1 MTQRTNVGLLPPF
14 YANTFRMRVVLNSGE
29 QGRVAGHVISERQ
42 GHEQGPMSISIGARG
57 VGLHPPQR
65 DDGMRRS
72 PGIGEFPTP
81 VDRQPLAPPPE
92 AGGYA
97 TPGYVNGCFG
107 WLHGLADRAGAAPGG
122 DAAVL
127 LCPALG
133 WDGLHAHHGFRILAE
148 RLAAAGYPALR
159 IQYPGTGDSCDLP
172 PSAEHWDLWLRTVHD
187 AADWLKA
194 STGARRLILVGLRL
208 GATLAAAAAAD
219 RTDVDGL
226 ALLAPVLR
234 GKSYIRQMDMEARLE
249 GGASAEPPAP
259 ESGIELHELRFS
271 PQTVERIGLLDLR
284 RTKLRAGLNVAI
296 FSQAPSQ
303 LADSCARAWTDGG
316 VKVHCAGFDGLEP
329 LLQEAI
335 HSDPPPPDFR
345 HLLTWASMAAPARH
359 APDCNKL
366 APAPS
371 LDLGCCTEAP
381 VRFAGGRLF
390 GILCRPP
397 AGPGRLAVIIANT
410 GRDPR
415 YGIARF
421 GVELAR
427 HLAAAGI
434 ASLRMDFA
442 GLGDSAAAAGQP
454 DQLSSLFE
462 TDRAADI
469 GAAIDALTGMGFSE
483 FAMQGLCSGAYHALR
498 TAQRDRRIGG
508 LLLVNLPV
516 FEWHGGDSVRTAIW
530 TSAPTRRV
538 LQKLLTLS
546 TWHRALHGQAEIRP
560 FLQAQGRRLMDLMRH
575 VLPGLLPAKASPER
589 AMATL
594 AGRGV
599 RSLFLYSAGDPGLDV
614 LDTVLGPGEGGL
626 LTRFGVEIRVV
637 PGIDHILSGRHMRA
651 QVANLMVTFLAANE
665 GRRPDHDD
673 PLDHPRPDGHRRPPP
688 EADAGTPAR

>member
-1 MTQRTNVGLLPPF
+1 
-14 YANTFRMRVVLNSGE
+14 
-29 QGRVAGHVISERQ
+29 
-42 GHEQGPMSISIGARG
+42 MSISIAARE
-57 VGLHPPQR
+57 VGLQPPQR
-65 DDGMRRS
+65 ADDGKPRS
-72 PGIGEFPTP
+72 HTVREPSTP
-81 VDRQPLAPPPE
+81 VIRQPSAASPE
-92 AGGYA
+92 PGGTA

-107 WLHGLADRAGAAPGG
+107 WLHGPVDRAGAALGG
-122 DAAVL
+122 DVAVL

-133 WDGLHAHHGFRILAE
+133 WDGLHAYHGYRILAE
-148 RLAAAGYPALR
+148 QLAATGYPALR

-172 PSAEHWDLWLRTVHD
+172 PGGEHWELWLRTVHD

-208 GATLAAAAAAD
+208 GSTLAAVAAAD
-219 RTDVDGL
+219 RADVDGL

-249 GGASAEPPAP
+249 GSAPPAP

-271 PQTVERIGLLDLR
+271 PQTVERIGGLDLR

-303 LADSCARAWTDGG
+303 LADNCAQAWTASG
-316 VKVHCAGFDGLEP
+316 VTVHCAGFDGLEP

-335 HSDPPPPDFR
+335 HSDPPPSDFR
-345 HLLTWASMAAPARH
+345 HLLAWASTAAPVRH
-359 APDCNKL
+359 AVDRHKL

-371 LDLGCCTEAP
+371 LDLGCCTEVP
-381 VRFAGGRLF
+381 VRFAGGQLF
-390 GILCRPP
+390 GILCRPT
-397 AGPGRLAVIIANT
+397 AGPGRLAVIIGNT
-410 GRDPR
+410 GRDPH

-442 GLGDSAAAAGQP
+442 GLGDSAAAVGQP
-454 DQLSSLFE
+454 NQLSSLFE
-462 TDRAADI
+462 MDRAADI
-469 GAAIDALTGMGFSE
+469 GAAIDALTSIGFTE

-498 TAQRDRRIGG
+498 TAQRDRRMGS

-530 TSAPTRRV
+530 TAAPSRRV

-546 TWHRALHGQAEIRP
+546 TWRRVLHGQAEIRP
-560 FLQAQGRRLMDLMRH
+560 FLQAQGRRLMDVVRH
-575 VLPGLLPAKASPER
+575 VLPSLLPAKASPER
-589 AMATL
+589 AMAAL

-614 LDTVLGPGEGGL
+614 LDTVLGPDEDRLRTWPGAD
-626 LTRFGVEIRVV
+626 IRVV

-651 QVANLMVTFLAANE
+651 QVANLMVTFLAVDE

-673 PLDHPRPDGHRRPPP
+673 PLDHP
-688 EADAGTPAR
+688 